1 MPVSD
6 PALVPVAVARTLGVA
21 DRPEV
26 TPLVGLLDRLRR
38 LELLLVLDNCEH
50 VVEACAEFAHE
61 ALRASPDVQV
71 LATSRVALGTPG
83 ELDYALAPLSIPS
96 AEATIDDVEQSPAV
110 RLFLD
115 RGRAARRDLTT
126 DDEQLRTV
134 GRICR
139 ELDGLPLAI
148 ELAAARAKA
157 LSIDEIATLLV
168 DRFRFLR
175 SWRRVADPR
184 HQTLAGAMDW
194 SFELLSDEER
204 DLIARLSVFAGGF
217 DLQAVAAVC
226 LAGDDGR
233 ALDLVGR
240 LVEASL
246 VVAEVQQGATR
257 YRLLETIRVY
267 TAERLDGSGATEEVR
282 RAHAEHFLE
291 LASQARPD
299 FVRFS
304 PERQR
309 AGLALLDRERDNL
322 QAAMEWTL
330 AAASDMACCSL

>member
-1 MPVSD
+1 M
-6 PALVPVAVARTLGVA
+6 
-21 DRPEV
+21 
-26 TPLVGLLDRLRR
+26 
-38 LELLLVLDNCEH
+38 
-50 VVEACAEFAHE
+50 
-61 ALRASPDVQV
+61 
-71 LATSRVALGTPG
+71 
-83 ELDYALAPLSIPS
+83 
-96 AEATIDDVEQSPAV
+96 
-110 RLFLD
+110 
-115 RGRAARRDLTT
+115 
-126 DDEQLRTV
+126 

-148 ELAAARAKA
+148 ELAAARAKV
-157 LSIDEIATLLV
+157 LSIDEIAILLA

-184 HQTLAGAMDW
+184 HQTLAGTIDW

-257 YRLLETIRVY
+257 YRLLETIRAY
-267 TAERLDGSGATEEVR
+267 AAERLDGSGATEEVR

-291 LASQARPD
+291 RASQARPD

-330 AAASDMACCSL
+330 AAASDMALPLAVALRTYWNIRGYGLPGPLMARAGAGATRTHRARASAPKPPRGRRSSPDSRASSSEPRPWPRKRSSSDAAPRTRWRSRPG